1 MIDWRKIGKKLLYP
15 PIGLVL
21 FFVLISTAALIV
33 VFLNGLEEHPAA
45 YVIYVAAFYTLLVIT
60 MFCVK
65 VLPERY
71 RQAKQRVY
79 DNKFGNRY
87 MTDVAFRTHISLYAS
102 LGINLLYIGIN
113 IVSGILYHTRWF
125 LILAGYYGVLAIM
138 RFILVRYVNK
148 NKIGK
153 DMLSEWKWSRVC
165 AAILTLINLSLSAA
179 VLMMMFQDKGF
190 VYHGML
196 IYIMALYTFYITIIA
211 IINIVKYRKYHSP
224 ILSTTKI
231 INLAAALVSMLS
243 LETAMLTAFG
253 ADMTVGTKRI
263 FIAATGAGISIVV
276 LAMSS
281 YMIVHATK
289 AIDELRR
296 TKNE

>member
-15 PIGLVL
+15 PIWLVL
-21 FFVLISTAALIV
+21 FFALISTATLIV

-45 YVIYVAAFYTLLVIT
+45 YVIYVVAFYTLLVIT

-113 IVSGILYHTRWF
+113 IVSGLLYHTRWF